1 MNDQNPVTPAAAELA
16 ACGDRYIALLSG
28 VESGA
33 LAAARY
39 IRTLQQTCAD
49 LSLSEAKAM
58 VQAAAVR
65 PEISFDV
72 EYHSLDNGET
82 CSTTSLDLVVGEHSL
97 RIENDGDIAELVD
110 CNDVETIGAV
120 ARDLSLPA
128 PPEGCSNDEADAW
141 INETEGG
148 YHQLQKFLRALH
160 LYADMVFE
168 NTGSAPDTLTID
180 PA

>member
-1 MNDQNPVTPAAAELA
+1 MNDQNPVTHAAAELA
-16 ACGDRYIALLSG
+16 ACEDRYIALLSG

-33 LAAARY
+33 VTAARY
-39 IRTLQQTCAD
+39 IGTLQKTCAD
-49 LSLSEAKAM
+49 LSLAEAKAM
-58 VQAAAVR
+58 VRTAAVTPR
-65 PEISFDV
+65 VSFDV
-72 EYHSLDNGET
+72 EYHLLDNGET
-82 CSTTSLDLVVGEHSL
+82 CSTTSLDLVVGKHLL
-97 RIENDGDIAELVD
+97 RIEDDGDIADLVD
-110 CNDVETIGAV
+110 CNDVETVVAV

-128 PPEGCSNDEADAW
+128 PPQGCSDDEADAW

-168 NTGSAPDTLTID
+168 NTGSAPGALTID

>member
-1 MNDQNPVTPAAAELA
+1 MNDQTPVTPAAAELA
-16 ACGDRYIALLSG
+16 ACGERYIALLSG

-33 LAAARY
+33 LAASSY
-39 IRTLQQTCAD
+39 IRTLQKTCAD
-49 LSLSEAKAM
+49 LSLAEAKAI
-58 VQAAAVR
+58 VQTAAVR

-82 CSTTSLDLVVGEHSL
+82 CSTITMDLVVGEHSL
-97 RIENDGDIAELVD
+97 RIENDGDIAEPLSY
-110 CNDVETIGAV
+110 NDAETIVAV
-120 ARDLSLPA
+120 ARDLSLPT
-128 PPEGCSNDEADAW
+128 PPEGCSDDEADAW
-141 INETEGG
+141 INETDGG
-148 YHQLQKFLRALH
+148 HHQLQKFLRALH